1 MKAQELELM
10 NMSIR
15 LRTSR
20 DKPARTGN
28 PALIFLMAVM
38 FLGGCAPFTG
48 SERTPPPVT
57 VSEIIQLSKKGVPVN
72 EIIEK
77 MRASHTVYRLAAA
90 QLAQLHDERVPDR
103 VINYMQR
110 TYLRA
115 VRQDQ
120 RLKDWDYW
128 RLGADGFW
136 YGGPYYGWPPDE
148 WIVGEGVD
156 LDREG
161 EQQLGENERRD
172 RSGEQGE
179 MSRGAESGEQG
190 GGRTDVK

>member
-1 MKAQELELM
+1 M

-20 DKPARTGN
+20 EKPARTGN
-28 PALIFLMAVM
+28 PALIFLMIVM
-38 FLGGCAPFTG
+38 FLGGCTPFTG

-57 VSEIIQLSKKGVPVN
+57 VSEIIQLSKKGVPAN
-72 EIIEK
+72 EMIEK
-77 MRASHTVYRLAAA
+77 MRESRTVYRLTAA
-90 QLAQLHDERVPDR
+90 QLAQLHYQRVPDR
-103 VINYMQR
+103 VIDYMQR

-115 VRQDQ
+115 VRRDQ

-128 RLGADGFW
+128 SLGADGFW

-148 WIVGEGVD
+148 WIVGEGMDV
-156 LDREG
+156 DREG
-161 EQQLGENERRD
+161 QQQLEENERRD

-179 MSRGAESGEQG
+179 MSRKAEPGEQG
-190 GGRTDVK
+190 ERRTDVK